1 MKPEKVFAWTIA
13 GALLLCLLVV
23 QTLRWSSLDPL
34 RQSNAK
40 DDHRQAQPQ
49 QPAPSLP
56 AQKSVLNPQPYLAA
70 PPFDEALETL
80 ETPEMPTQT
89 ENSDIDPSRVV
100 GGVMPNEEP
109 HLDLKAAGVIPDD
122 EVALLD
128 YEAETA
134 LQLKAAEQEAATR
147 AAIGDGNMDPS
158 GATGGDI
165 PQDFSVPDSGATGIV
180 EQ

>member
-1 MKPEKVFAWTIA
+1 
-13 GALLLCLLVV
+13 
-23 QTLRWSSLDPL
+23 
-34 RQSNAK
+34 
-40 DDHRQAQPQ
+40 
-49 QPAPSLP
+49 
-56 AQKSVLNPQPYLAA
+56 
-70 PPFDEALETL
+70 
-80 ETPEMPTQT
+80 
-89 ENSDIDPSRVV
+89 
-100 GGVMPNEEP
+100 MPNEEP

-128 YEAETA
+128 YQAKTA

-165 PQDFSVPDSGATGIV
+165 PQDFSVPDSGVTGIV